1 MAASLAV
8 VRVVEKD
15 FGVDLAARG
24 QYAAGHSLGEYSA
37 LCAMGA
43 LSVADTAR
51 LLKLRGQSMQK
62 AVPVGEGA
70 MAALLGAELDLAQQV
85 VAEAAEGE
93 VDRKSTR
100 LDSSH

>member
-37 LCAMGA
+37 PCAMGA

-62 AVPVGEGA
+62 AVPLGEGA
-70 MAALLGAELDLAQQV
+70 MAALMGAELDLGTQV
-85 VAEAAEGE
+85 GAAGAEGG
-93 VDRKSTR
+93 VGNAA
-100 LDSSH
+100 